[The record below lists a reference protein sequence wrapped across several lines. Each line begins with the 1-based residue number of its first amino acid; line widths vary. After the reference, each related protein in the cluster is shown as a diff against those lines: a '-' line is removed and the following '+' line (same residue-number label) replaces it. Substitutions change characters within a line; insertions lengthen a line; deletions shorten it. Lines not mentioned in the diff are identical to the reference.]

1 MVGDEIVA
9 MSITAMEEKCFKG
22 LKRIENIF
30 KDGSGSGRVL
40 WTFLVTIVMAGTAVM
55 AGEREIPPGEQ
66 VAFGGV
72 IITTGGLVVSVHE
85 FLSPLKDTCIQ
96 GQENGK
102 IRRIRPSEL
111 KEILLLEPGCPY
123 GIYLHGISG
132 GCRLWLTV
140 RTGET
145 IRLTDADFTPRNIE
159 QNGLVY
165 EVLNRVTGR
174 RETRALWPAEIGVI
188 RIGPPVARPG
198 E

>member
-1 MVGDEIVA
+1 MPRFIA
-9 MSITAMEEKCFKG
+9 G
-22 LKRIENIF
+22 LA
-30 KDGSGSGRVL
+30 L
-40 WTFLVTIVMAGTAVM
+40 HAFLFAILVPVTTAV

-66 VAFGGV
+66 VAFGGTIV
-72 IITTGGLVVSVHE
+72 TNGGLVVPVHE
-85 FLSPLKDTCIQ
+85 FLSPLKDTYIQ
-96 GQENGK
+96 GEQDGRVRK
-102 IRRIRPSEL
+102 FKPSEL
-111 KEILLLEPGCPY
+111 REILLLEPGCPY

-165 EVLNRVTGR
+165 EVLNEATGR
-174 RETRALWPAEIGVI
+174 RETRALWPANIAVI
-188 RIGPPVARPG
+188 RIEGPVTTPA